1 MTFNTPSTPS
11 VATPARFL
19 AYEGRRPRIHPEAW
33 IAPGVVVT
41 GDVEVGQDA
50 SLWFGTVV
58 RGDLE
63 SVHIGKRTNIQDLS
77 VVHVDSGGFPTWI
90 GEDVTI
96 GHAARMHGCRIEN
109 GALIGIGAILL
120 NGAVVE
126 EGAMLAAG
134 SLVPPGRKIPAGMLA
149 MGSPA
154 KVIRELSEEER
165 QQMLRDALNYVGF
178 SKIYKQSES

>member
-1 MTFNTPSTPS
+1 
-11 VATPARFL
+11 L
-19 AYEGRRPRIHPEAW
+19 
-33 IAPGVVVT
+33 T
-41 GDVEVGQDA
+41 GDVEIEQDA

-63 SVHIGKRTNIQDLS
+63 SVHVGKRTNIQDLS

-90 GEDVTI
+90 GDDVTI
-96 GHAARMHGCRIEN
+96 GHAARIHGCRIEN
-109 GALIGIGAILL
+109 GVLIGIGAILL
-120 NGAVVE
+120 NGAVIG

-134 SLVPPGRKIPAGMLA
+134 SLVPPGRKIPAGVLA

-165 QQMLRDALNYVGF
+165 QEIMQSAFNYVQF
-178 SKIYKQSES
+178 SKNYKQSES